1 MSTEP
6 EVFQL
11 TEREAAI
18 YRFAFKEGWMQRTD
32 QLRGVE
38 MLHWMFW
45 SNPVREAYY
54 HTLRRFI
61 TPEFMEWNKPK
72 DEA

>member
-1 MSTEP
+1 MSER

-11 TEREAAI
+11 TLRERSI
-18 YRFAFKEGWMQRTD
+18 YSLAFKTGAKQAHAQLKAVELIPWMI
-32 QLRGVE
+32 
-38 MLHWMFW
+38 W

-54 HTLRRFI
+54 HTLRRFT
-61 TPEFMEWNKPK
+61 TPEFMEWGEFK

>member
-1 MSTEP
+1 MSER

-11 TEREAAI
+11 TEREKAI
-18 YRFAFKEGWMQRTD
+18 YRYAFNEGYMQRTT
-32 QLRGVE
+32 QLE
-38 MLHWMFW
+38 ALETLHWMFW

-54 HTLRRFI
+54 HTLRRFT
-61 TPEFMEWNKPK
+61 TPEYLSWDKPK